1 MKKKTQHQQQLQ
13 KVVIVLKHRQSAKYT
28 MARCKLIELN
38 KIKFKWIIERIVL
51 DMSTMDR
58 DGTH

>member
-1 MKKKTQHQQQLQ
+1 MKKKKQHQQQLQ

-38 KIKFKWIIERIVL
+38 KIKFK
-51 DMSTMDR
+51 
-58 DGTH
+58 